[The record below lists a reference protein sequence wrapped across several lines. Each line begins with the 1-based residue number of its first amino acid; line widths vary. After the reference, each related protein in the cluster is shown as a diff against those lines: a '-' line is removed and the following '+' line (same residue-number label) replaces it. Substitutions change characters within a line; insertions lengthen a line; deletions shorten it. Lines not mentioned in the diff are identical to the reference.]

1 MRGELLRD
9 CDAARPE
16 EVLVGGRV
24 DEPRVGVAVHE
35 RVDLQLRLVER
46 VLREGGME
54 RGAFGGVAG
63 NRFYS
68 STRVRN
74 LCSKF

>member
-1 MRGELLRD
+1 MSGELLRD

-24 DEPRVGVAVHE
+24 DEPRVRVAVHE

-46 VLREGGME
+46 VLQWANGHFGASEIVSTGSSDAGM
-54 RGAFGGVAG
+54 GQYG
-63 NRFYS
+63 
-68 STRVRN
+68 
-74 LCSKF
+74 